1 MRRYLLPPMM
11 AENDMTAS
19 DLARLLG
26 VHTSMGS
33 KILKEERSL
42 TVDHLKKLA
51 ARFKVSPEVFIDWG

>member
-1 MRRYLLPPMM
+1 MS
-11 AENDMTAS
+11 AA

-33 KILKEERSL
+33 KILKGDRSL

-51 ARFKVSPEVFIDWG
+51 ARFMVSLEVFID